1 MRFVQESNGSD
12 LSYLLLKYAMII
24 RIIWKNKSINAS
36 FEARESICTQVQQNS
51 SKRWIKCARYLNGK
65 VSKTTFTGE
74 TFVSSI
80 V

>member
-51 SKRWIKCARYLNGK
+51 SKR
-65 VSKTTFTGE
+65 
-74 TFVSSI
+74 
-80 V
+80 